1 MKFRL
6 GEFVRFV
13 DEKREGYITRIISDE
28 LLGVTGDDDFEI
40 PVPANKVVR
49 VHGRE
54 YSGVQDQSLPETSV
68 TLEDFRKRG
77 VFIAVVPEP
86 SKTSVVNFHLIND
99 TSFQLAVTLTG
110 TSGDKTNGHFA
121 GIVAPKSATKIYTA
135 SLPELNSWP
144 QLCYQVLYFT
154 KLNVPQPDP
163 LVVREKHKGRDFAG
177 ARETVPILGQQGWL
191 FRLDADDVVIDPEKL
206 KASFFRPKEEK
217 KEIERPGKEVD
228 LHIEKLRDD
237 FQFLSNREIL
247 RIQLDHFQ
255 KSLDAAL
262 VHKLPSMIFIHGVGN
277 GTLRHEIH
285 KVISKHPQVRTFMD
299 AYKEKF
305 GYGATEVIFK

>member
-13 DEKREGYITRIISDE
+13 DEKREGYITRIFNDE
-28 LLGVTGDDDFEI
+28 LIGVTGEDDFEI

-68 TLEDFRKRG
+68 TLEEFQKKG
-77 VFIAVVPEP
+77 IYIAVIPEP
-86 SKTSVVNFHLIND
+86 SKASVVNFHLIND
-99 TSFQLAVTLTG
+99 TSFQLAMTLTSI
-110 TSGDKTNGHFA
+110 SGEKSTGNFA
-121 GIVAPKSATKIYTA
+121 GIVSPKSSTRIYTA

-144 QLCYQVLYFT
+144 QLCYQILYFT
-154 KLNVPQPDP
+154 TLNIAQPDP
-163 LVVREKHKGRDFAG
+163 LVVKEKYKGRDFAG
-177 ARETVPILGQQGWL
+177 AKEVVPVLKQQGWL
-191 FRLDADDVVIDPEKL
+191 FRLDADDVVIDAEKL

-217 KEIERPGKEVD
+217 KELERPRKEVD

-255 KSLDAAL
+255 KALDAAL

-285 KVISKHPQVRTFMD
+285 KLVSKHPQVKTFMD
-299 AYKEKF
+299 AHKEKF